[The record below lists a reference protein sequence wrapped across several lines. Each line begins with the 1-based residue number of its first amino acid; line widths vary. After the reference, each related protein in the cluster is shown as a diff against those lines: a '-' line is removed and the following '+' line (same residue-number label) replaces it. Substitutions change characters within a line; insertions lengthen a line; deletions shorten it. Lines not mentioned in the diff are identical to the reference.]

1 VINFSYLPALF
12 FFVLF
17 CILLLL
23 FLALFRKTGFFCWCF
38 GQGGRNSQLKN
49 SDSRK
54 PLLFCFFKKND
65 KQTVDRWRREQGD
78 CPRTLRVTAT
88 ADDGGDDDDDGSN

>member
-1 VINFSYLPALF
+1 LYIVAPVPGTLQKDWFLLLVLWTGGKKFTTQKLGFSKTVTFLF
-12 FFVLF
+12 F
-17 CILLLL
+17 
-23 FLALFRKTGFFCWCF
+23 
-38 GQGGRNSQLKN
+38 Q
-49 SDSRK
+49 
-54 PLLFCFFKKND
+54 KND